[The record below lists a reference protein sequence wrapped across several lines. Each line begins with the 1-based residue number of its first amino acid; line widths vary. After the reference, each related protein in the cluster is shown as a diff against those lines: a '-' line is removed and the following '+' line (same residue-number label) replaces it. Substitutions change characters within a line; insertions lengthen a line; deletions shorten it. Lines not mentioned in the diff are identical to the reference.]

1 MRERPLPTGT
11 ITFLFTDIE
20 GSTRLVQELG
30 ASAYAD
36 LLERHNAILRDAFA
50 RHAGIERGTQGDSF
64 LELFIEAPAAVAAA
78 VDAQRA
84 LHAATWL
91 DGAEVRV
98 RMGLH
103 SGLGTLGGDDYVG
116 VDIHRAARIAAAAH
130 GGQVLVS
137 DATRSLVEGH
147 LPDGVELLP
156 LGEHELRDVERPEP
170 IFQVLGEGLQA
181 EFPPLKSAGGSH
193 RGNLPPRLTSFI
205 GRDVELDELAGLL
218 DSNRL
223 LTLVGPGG
231 TGKTSL
237 AVELLRREVGRFRDG
252 TWFVPLESV
261 HDPELVPGV
270 LAATFGLVSGSGSET
285 VEDRLSRFL
294 ATRSLAV
301 VIDNVE
307 QVLDAA
313 PLLPRLL
320 RAAPDLT
327 IIVTSRTPLRVAGE
341 QEFPVPPL
349 GMPPPGLTIDD
360 ARAIDA
366 IRLFEDRAARVR
378 PDYRLTAE
386 DVDAIAE
393 ICRRLDGLPLG
404 IEIAASR
411 MALLPARDIAER
423 LGRRL
428 DLPGAGSRD
437 APERQRTLQGAI
449 AWSYDLL
456 QDPERWLLERLSV
469 FAGSFAV
476 PEAEAVVGPPEELAV
491 EVLEGIS
498 ALVDHGLVQP
508 APSTLGTRFRLLST
522 VRMFAAERLEDRGDG
537 EKIRRRHAG
546 TYLAIGEAI
555 APRLPGPGQPH
566 LLERLSEEHDNFR
579 AALDWSIAEGEVD
592 LAQRFIGAVWRF
604 WQGRGHF
611 EEGWATVQ
619 RVLAMP
625 GIDARTPARLA
636 LLDGAGGIAWWRGN
650 IAAADAFYEE
660 QVELARS
667 LGDPRGLAKALFN
680 LSHTRVVGS
689 DPAASEAIRAEAIH
703 WYEEIGDARGAAR
716 VGWIAAN
723 VLTMTDPAAATTLLE
738 GLLARYV
745 ELDDTFYV
753 AMASGTLSWALF
765 ATGRYEEALEHA
777 FRSFQLSAAGRD
789 IGGATFGIREMQ
801 IVFHLLGA
809 LRPAAILEGAFEFL
823 SNRYGIIAPPAFSEF
838 TRRIWPGSE
847 ALSNELGAETYEALR
862 GAGAAMTLDEIAA
875 LIEETVGEI
884 RQARPAVST
893 PHEP

>member
-1 MRERPLPTGT
+1 MSERPLPTGT
-11 ITFLFTDIE
+11 VTFLFTDIE
-20 GSTRLVQELG
+20 GSTRLVQDLG
-30 ASAYAD
+30 AAAYAE
-36 LLERHNAILRDAFA
+36 LLERHNGILRGAFGP
-50 RHAGIERGTQGDSF
+50 RAGIERGTHGDSF
-64 LELFIEAPAAVAAA
+64 LVLFTEAPSAVAAA

-84 LHAATWL
+84 LNGATWP
-91 DGAEVRV
+91 GATEVRV
-98 RMGLH
+98 RMGIH

-116 VDIHRAARIAAAAH
+116 VDIHRAARISAAAH

-156 LGEHELRDVERPEP
+156 LGEHELRDVDRPEP
-170 IFQVLGEGLQA
+170 IYQVLGEGLRA
-181 EFPPLKSAGGSH
+181 EFPPLKSAGGPR

-205 GRDVELDELAGLL
+205 GRDGELDGLAGLL

-223 LTLVGPGG
+223 ITLVGPGG

-237 AVELLRREVGRFRDG
+237 AIELLRRESGRFRDG

-261 HDPELVPGV
+261 RDPDLVLGV
-270 LAATFGLVSGSGSET
+270 LAATFGLVSGNSSET
-285 VEDRLSRFL
+285 VDERLSRFL

-307 QVLDAA
+307 QVVDAA
-313 PLLPRLL
+313 PLLPGLL
-320 RAAPDLT
+320 RPAPELT
-327 IIVTSRTPLRVAGE
+327 IVVTSRTPLRVAGE

-349 GMPPPGLTIDD
+349 GVPPPGQTIDD
-360 ARAIDA
+360 ARANDA

-378 PDYRLTAE
+378 PGYRLTAE
-386 DVDAIAE
+386 DVDPVAE

-456 QDPERWLLERLSV
+456 QDPERRLLERLSV

-476 PEAEAVVGPPEELAV
+476 PEAEAIAGPPEELGV
-491 EVLEGIS
+491 EVLDGIS
-498 ALVDHGLVQP
+498 TLVDHSLVQP

-522 VRMFAAERLEDRGDG
+522 VRMFAAERLEEHGDG
-537 EKIRRRHAG
+537 EDIRRRHAG
-546 TYLAIGEAI
+546 TYLAIAEAI

-566 LLERLSEEHDNFR
+566 LLERLSEEHDNLR
-579 AALDWSIAEGEVD
+579 AALDWSIVEGEVE
-592 LAQRFIGAVWRF
+592 LAQRLIGAVWRF
-604 WQGRGHF
+604 WQGRGHI

-625 GIDARTPARLA
+625 GVDTRTPARLA
-636 LLDGAGGIAWWRGN
+636 LLDGAGGVAWWRGD

-660 QVELARS
+660 QVDLARS
-667 LGDPRGLAKALFN
+667 LADPRDLAKALFN
-680 LSHTRVVGS
+680 LSHSRVVGS

-738 GLLARYV
+738 DLLARYV

-753 AMASGTLSWALF
+753 ALASGTLSWALL
-765 ATGRYEEALEHA
+765 ATGRNEEALEPA
-777 FRSFQLSAAGRD
+777 FRSFQLSADGRD
-789 IGGATFGIREMQ
+789 IGGATFGIREVQ

-809 LRPAAILEGAFEFL
+809 LRPAAILEGAFDYL
-823 SNRYGIIAPPAFSEF
+823 SNRYGISAPPAFSEF

-847 ALSNELGAETYEALR
+847 ALRNELGAETYEALR
-862 GAGAAMTLDEIAA
+862 STGAAMTLDEVAA
-875 LIEETVGEI
+875 LIDESVSEI
-884 RQARPAVST
+884 RQARPAMSA
-893 PHEP
+893 PNEP

>member
-1 MRERPLPTGT
+1 M
-11 ITFLFTDIE
+11 
-20 GSTRLVQELG
+20 
-30 ASAYAD
+30 
-36 LLERHNAILRDAFA
+36 
-50 RHAGIERGTQGDSF
+50 
-64 LELFIEAPAAVAAA
+64 
-78 VDAQRA
+78 
-84 LHAATWL
+84 
-91 DGAEVRV
+91 
-98 RMGLH
+98 
-103 SGLGTLGGDDYVG
+103 
-116 VDIHRAARIAAAAH
+116 
-130 GGQVLVS
+130 
-137 DATRSLVEGH
+137 
-147 LPDGVELLP
+147 
-156 LGEHELRDVERPEP
+156 
-170 IFQVLGEGLQA
+170 
-181 EFPPLKSAGGSH
+181 
-193 RGNLPPRLTSFI
+193 
-205 GRDVELDELAGLL
+205 L

-237 AVELLRREVGRFRDG
+237 AVELLRREAGRFRDG

-261 HDPELVPGV
+261 NDPELVPGV
-270 LAATFGLVSGSGSET
+270 LAATFGLVSGSGSES
-285 VEDRLSRFL
+285 VDDRLSRFL
-294 ATRSLAV
+294 ASRSIAV

-313 PLLPRLL
+313 RLLPGLL
-320 RAAPDLT
+320 RAAPELT
-327 IIVTSRTPLRVAGE
+327 IVATSRAPLRVAGE

-349 GMPPPGLTIDD
+349 GVPPPGLTIAA
-360 ARAIDA
+360 ARADDA

-378 PDYRLTAE
+378 PGYRLTDE
-386 DVDAIAE
+386 DVDPVAE

-437 APERQRTLQGAI
+437 VPERQRTLQGAI

-456 QDPERWLLERLSV
+456 QDPERRLLERLSV

-476 PEAEAVVGPPEELAV
+476 PEAEAVAGPPEELGV
-491 EVLEGIS
+491 EALEGIS
-498 ALVDHGLVQP
+498 TLVDHSLVQP

-522 VRMFAAERLEDRGDG
+522 VRMFAAERLEERGDG
-537 EKIRRRHAG
+537 EDIRRRHAG
-546 TYLAIGEAI
+546 TYLAIAEAI

-579 AALDWSIAEGEVD
+579 AALDWSIAEGEVE
-592 LAQRFIGAVWRF
+592 LAQRLIGAVWRF
-604 WQGRGHF
+604 WQGRGHI

-625 GIDARTPARLA
+625 GVDTRTPARLA
-636 LLDGAGGIAWWRGN
+636 LLDGAGGVAWWRGD

-660 QVELARS
+660 QVDLARS

-680 LSHTRVVGS
+680 LSHSRVVGS

-738 GLLARYV
+738 NLLQRYI

-753 AMASGTLSWALF
+753 ALASGTLSWALL
-765 ATGRYEEALEHA
+765 ATGRYDEGLEHA
-777 FRSFQLSAAGRD
+777 FRSFQLSADGRD
-789 IGGATFGIREMQ
+789 IGGATFGIREVQ

-809 LRPAAILEGAFEFL
+809 LRPAAILEGAFDYL
-823 SNRYGIIAPPAFSEF
+823 TIRYGIIAPPAFSEF

-847 ALSNELGAETYEALR
+847 ALRNELGAEAYEALR
-862 GAGAAMTLDEIAA
+862 STGAAMTLDEIAA
-875 LIEETVGEI
+875 LIDESVSEI
-884 RQARPAVST
+884 RQARPAMSA
-893 PHEP
+893 PNEP